1 MGAGGTQ
8 TVVSAD
14 GTEIE
19 WQRSG
24 HGEPLVLIHG
34 TSADRTRWARV
45 LPLLQPH
52 FTVYAVDRRGRE
64 GLLRVFITEIV
75 RTPLDQLEFLRSLPA
90 WPARLAAA
98 HTLVREVRA
107 DESYVFQPERW
118 SEFDIPTLLLLG
130 GDSPRLFTA
139 AIEELNAALPQST
152 LRVLAGHQ
160 HAAMDTVPELFAQEI
175 LGFVTGN

>member
-34 TSADRTRWARV
+34 TSADRTRWAGV

-52 FTVYAVDRRGRE
+52 FTVYAVDRRDRE

-75 RTPLDQLEFLRSLPA
+75 RAPLDQYRPCCSWVA
-90 WPARLAAA
+90 
-98 HTLVREVRA
+98 TVRV
-107 DESYVFQPERW
+107 S
-118 SEFDIPTLLLLG
+118 
-130 GDSPRLFTA
+130 SPRRSR
-139 AIEELNAALPQST
+139 N
-152 LRVLAGHQ
+152 
-160 HAAMDTVPELFAQEI
+160 
-175 LGFVTGN
+175 